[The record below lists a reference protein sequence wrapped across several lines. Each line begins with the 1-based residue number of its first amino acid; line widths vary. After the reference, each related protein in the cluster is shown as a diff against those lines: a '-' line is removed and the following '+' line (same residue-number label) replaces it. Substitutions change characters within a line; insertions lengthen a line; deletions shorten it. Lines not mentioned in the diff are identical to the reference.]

1 MFFIDDIIYSIYTA
15 VDCDVDVRMKDRN
28 GKVIWAENKA
38 FKADDDQWR
47 KFWCGPDFFSLI
59 FCGEF

>member
-47 KFWCGPDFFSLI
+47 KFWCGPDFF
-59 FCGEF
+59 